1 MYLHIGEDTVI
12 KSGEIIGIFDM
23 DTSTV
28 NKATR
33 DYLKKAE
40 KDKKVIYVNY
50 DLPKCFVVTDNNVYV
65 SPINTGTLNKRAKG
79 ERSFINGRRN
89 FK

>member
-12 KSGEIIGIFDM
+12 RDRDIIGIFDM

-40 KDKKVIYVNY
+40 QEKRVVYVNY
-50 DLPKCFVVTDNNVYV
+50 DLPKCFVVTNKKVFI
-65 SPINTGTLNKRAKG
+65 SPINTSTLSKRAKL
-79 ERSFINGRRN
+79 
-89 FK
+89 

>member
-1 MYLHIGEDTVI
+1 MYLHIGEDTLI
-12 KSGEIIGIFDM
+12 KDKEIIGIFDM

-40 KDKKVIYVNY
+40 TDKRVIYVNY
-50 DLPKCFVVTDNNVYV
+50 DLPKCFVVTDDKVYV
-65 SPINTGTLNKRAKG
+65 SPINTGSLNKRAK
-79 ERSFINGRRN
+79 S
-89 FK
+89 

>member
-1 MYLHIGEDTVI
+1 MYLHIGEDTLVRD
-12 KSGEIIGIFDM
+12 KDIIGIFDM
-23 DTSTV
+23 DNSTV

-50 DLPKCFVVTDNNVYV
+50 DLPKCFIVTDKNVFV
-65 SPINTGTLNKRAKG
+65 SPINTGTLNKRAK
-79 ERSFINGRRN
+79 
-89 FK
+89 

>member
-1 MYLHIGEDTVI
+1 MYLHIGEDTLI
-12 KSGEIIGIFDM
+12 KDKEIIGIFDM

-40 KDKKVIYVNY
+40 KDKRVIYVNY
-50 DLPKCFVVTDNNVYV
+50 DLPKCFVVTDKSVSV
-65 SPINTGTLNKRAKG
+65 SPINTGTLNKRAK
-79 ERSFINGRRN
+79 
-89 FK
+89 

>member
-12 KSGEIIGIFDM
+12 RDRDIIGIFDM

-40 KDKKVIYVNY
+40 QEKRVVYVNY
-50 DLPKCFVVTDNNVYV
+50 DLPKCFVVTDKKVFI
-65 SPINTGTLNKRAKG
+65 SPINTSTLSKRA
-79 ERSFINGRRN
+79 IL
-89 FK
+89 

>member
-12 KSGEIIGIFDM
+12 RDRDIIGIFDM

-40 KDKKVIYVNY
+40 QEKRVVYVNY
-50 DLPKCFVVTDNNVYV
+50 DLPKCFVVTNKKIYI
-65 SPINTGTLNKRAKG
+65 SPINTATLNKRAK
-79 ERSFINGRRN
+79 S
-89 FK
+89 

>member
-1 MYLHIGEDTVI
+1 MHLHIGEDTVI
-12 KSGEIIGIFDM
+12 LDRDIIGIFDM

-40 KDKKVIYVNY
+40 QEKRVVYVNY
-50 DLPKCFVVTDNNVYV
+50 DLPKCFVVTDKNVYI
-65 SPINTGTLNKRAKG
+65 SPINTSTLSKRAKL
-79 ERSFINGRRN
+79 
-89 FK
+89 

>member
-12 KSGEIIGIFDM
+12 RDRDIIGIFDM

-40 KDKKVIYVNY
+40 QEKRVAYVNY
-50 DLPKCFVVTDNNVYV
+50 DLPKCFVVTDKKVFI
-65 SPINTGTLNKRAKG
+65 SPINTSTLSKRAKL
-79 ERSFINGRRN
+79 
-89 FK
+89 

>member
-1 MYLHIGEDTVI
+1 MYLHIGEDTLVRD
-12 KSGEIIGIFDM
+12 KDIIGIFDM

-40 KDKKVIYVNY
+40 KDKRVIYVNY
-50 DLPKCFVVTDNNVYV
+50 DLPKFFVVTDKNVFV
-65 SPINTGTLNKRAKG
+65 SPINTGTLNKRAK
-79 ERSFINGRRN
+79 
-89 FK
+89 

>member
-1 MYLHIGEDTVI
+1 MYLHIGEDTLI
-12 KSGEIIGIFDM
+12 KDKEIIGIFDM

-40 KDKKVIYVNY
+40 TDKRLIYVNY
-50 DLPKCFVVTDNNVYV
+50 DLPKCFVVTDDKVYV
-65 SPINTGTLNKRAKG
+65 SPINTGTLNKRAK
-79 ERSFINGRRN
+79 S
-89 FK
+89 

>member
-1 MYLHIGEDTVI
+1 
-12 KSGEIIGIFDM
+12 M

-40 KDKKVIYVNY
+40 QEKRVVYVNY
-50 DLPKCFVVTDNNVYV
+50 DLPKCFVVTDKKVFI
-65 SPINTGTLNKRAKG
+65 SPINTSTLSKRAKL
-79 ERSFINGRRN
+79 
-89 FK
+89 

>member
-1 MYLHIGEDTVI
+1 MYLHIGADTLI
-12 KSGEIIGIFDM
+12 RDRDIIGIFDM

-40 KDKKVIYVNY
+40 QEKRVVYVNY
-50 DLPKCFVVTDNNVYV
+50 DLPKCFIVTDKKVFI
-65 SPINTGTLNKRAKG
+65 SPINTSTLSKRAKL
-79 ERSFINGRRN
+79 
-89 FK
+89 

>member
-1 MYLHIGEDTVI
+1 MYLHIGEDTIVRDR
-12 KSGEIIGIFDM
+12 EIIGIFDM

-40 KDKKVIYVNY
+40 QEKRVVYVNY
-50 DLPKCFVVTDNNVYV
+50 DLPKCFVVTNKKIYI
-65 SPINTGTLNKRAKG
+65 SPINTATLNKRAK
-79 ERSFINGRRN
+79 S
-89 FK
+89 